1 MAEAAGLAVGI
12 IGLASLFN
20 NAVDCFEYVQLG
32 RNFSTDFQTSVLK
45 LDNARLRLSRW
56 GQAVGLSD
64 NIAKIQSLQA
74 TALPIEDMPR
84 AERLL
89 GQILDLFADAEGV
102 SLKFKN
108 NTSTSDTS
116 LAIFNVQADMDPVGR
131 SLHEKMRELSIKRQN
146 GASLRQKMKWALYEE
161 KHFKRLIE
169 DVIDLVDDLVEV
181 FPAARQTQLELCEIE
196 AAEVANESLPMLQDI
211 AASQDKDLETVIS
224 NIMKSN
230 VSLKI

>member
-146 GASLRQKMKWALYEE
+146 GASLRQKMKWALYGE